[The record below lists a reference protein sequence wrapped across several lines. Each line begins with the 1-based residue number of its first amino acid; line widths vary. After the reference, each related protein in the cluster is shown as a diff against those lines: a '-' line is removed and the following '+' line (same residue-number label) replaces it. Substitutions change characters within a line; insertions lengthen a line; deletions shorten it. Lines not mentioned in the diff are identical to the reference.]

1 MQITMKNGSTVIN
14 GTSYRGTNIQITGQR
29 VIVDGIDQNADLGP
43 VIDVQVHGDVESLDL
58 EAGTVKAESVGTIKT
73 VSGDVQCGNVS
84 GPVSTVSGDVEAGAV
99 SGPVS
104 TVSGDVCHR

>member
-1 MQITMKNGSTVIN
+1 MQITTKNGVTVID
-14 GTSYRGTNIQITGQR
+14 GTSYRGTNIQITGKR
-29 VIVDGIDQNADLGP
+29 VIVDGVDQNADLGP

-73 VSGDVQCGNVS
+73 VSGDVS
-84 GPVSTVSGDVEAGAV
+84 GPVSTVSGDVQAGAV

-104 TVSGDVCHR
+104 TISGDVRHR